1 MLTLWYHRHW
11 LRAAAN
17 DQECANEDAASAHS
31 FCFSL
36 FCGQAHRRR
45 QRPAEKCGDV
55 QAGVLVCFAL
65 QQTLTMS
72 VAAAAPSPA
81 SSLDLS
87 NPVLRVV
94 QEAYTLCLVALPP
107 KTQLPGF
114 LTGDDDDD
122 EEEGKEQPF
131 YSLTR
136 TREEISILATQE
148 LADEIV
154 ENLPHG
160 LQMLDEV
167 TRWAVFRIK
176 GPLDLSMVGSHR
188 SHGLSN
194 SSKGRGKES

>member
-1 MLTLWYHRHW
+1 
-11 LRAAAN
+11 
-17 DQECANEDAASAHS
+17 
-31 FCFSL
+31 
-36 FCGQAHRRR
+36 
-45 QRPAEKCGDV
+45 
-55 QAGVLVCFAL
+55 
-65 QQTLTMS
+65 MS
-72 VAAAAPSPA
+72 VAAAAPTPT

-94 QEAYTLCLVALPP
+94 QENYTLCLVALPP

-122 EEEGKEQPF
+122 DVEEGKEQQPF

-167 TRWAVFRIK
+167 TRWAVFRIQ
-176 GPLDLSMVGSHR
+176 GPLDLSMVGR
-188 SHGLSN
+188 GHGSSN
-194 SSKGRGKES
+194 SRSKRS